1 MKRLAVLLSLSFAM
15 SAFAGDEYHVYKL
28 SNGECE
34 IDTRDPKQYKSAR
47 GGVELSKHG
56 YRMDAEKD
64 RVSRVKKG
72 ECKCPSGQ
80 NC

>member
-1 MKRLAVLLSLSFAM
+1 MKRLALVVALAVASL
-15 SAFAGDEYHVYKL
+15 AFAGDEYHVYKL

-34 IDTRDPKQYKSAR
+34 VDTRTPEQYKSAR
-47 GGVELSKHG
+47 GGTEVSKHG

-64 RVSRVKKG
+64 RAARVKKG